1 MNRAISLTSQGDQH
15 ICTRL
20 SIGKH
25 SGATESLASPSIW
38 WSHAVLQ
45 PQTPLPPL
53 SGGRGRVGGTT

>member
-25 SGATESLASPSIW
+25 SGATESLHRHP
-38 WSHAVLQ
+38 H
-45 PQTPLPPL
+45 
-53 SGGRGRVGGTT
+53 GGRIRSYSRRRRCRPCPAVAAV